1 MAEKSALSALSMF
14 LSAKQTYIFQVLPQY
29 FNFVTHAGFKVS
41 MWKQV
46 SKVSPCQSTGKT
58 QGLPGVV
65 PSGWWCRGRSG
76 SELRDG
82 WRSRQSNSDPRSFQ
96 QSILM
101 PCWYPY
107 QHHQKWHFWIIKS
120 IFLANW
126 YGRIHYWVDFLK
138 ITYTIQL
145 YTLHNTIPHISSN

>member
-1 MAEKSALSALSMF
+1 MAEKSALSAGALSMF

-82 WRSRQSNSDPRSFQ
+82 WRSRQSTPAPRSFQ

-107 QHHQKWHFWIIKS
+107 QHHQKMALLNYQKHISCKLIWTDTLLSGLPEH
-120 IFLANW
+120 N
-126 YGRIHYWVDFLK
+126 IHYS
-138 ITYTIQL
+138 TIHTTQ
-145 YTLHNTIPHISSN
+145 YNTTHF